1 MTRPSSNQSLA
12 ARFAWDLAAA
22 IGRHDLA
29 SRAAAITFYAF
40 FSLFPF
46 ILLTI
51 YLASMVVP
59 TYRVEQVLT
68 DILGPYFPEMEDAQ
82 RFIHD
87 HVSSLAVVGEKIGLF
102 SVLTLMWSAMSG
114 FLAVQQ
120 AMDAIWERQQRSFF
134 ARQVVSFL
142 MVMVL
147 LLVILCTVVGMALA
161 PALEYMSFVQ
171 SGPLSWL
178 TWLQGWSRTLFPL
191 SLFVSF
197 AICYRYLPARRTPWN
212 CVLPGAMT
220 ATLLLDLGRNIFVWY
235 ASHLVRYQM
244 IYGGLAAV
252 MLLVFWMYIG
262 GIVLLFG
269 AEIAAALER
278 ASSDS
283 P

>member
-1 MTRPSSNQSLA
+1 MTKPDSNESLVM
-12 ARFAWDLAAA
+12 RFTWDLAAA
-22 IGRHDLA
+22 IGRHDIA

-46 ILLTI
+46 LLLTI
-51 YLASMVVP
+51 FLASMVVP

-68 DILGPYFPEMEDAQ
+68 SILGPYFPDLQDAQ
-82 RFIHD
+82 KFIHD
-87 HVSSLAVVGEKIGLF
+87 HVSTLAEVGQKVGLF
-102 SVLTLMWSAMSG
+102 SALTLAWSAMSG

-120 AMDAIWERQQRSFF
+120 AMDVIWEQQRSFV
-134 ARQVVSFL
+134 ARRVVSFL

-147 LLVILCTVVGMALA
+147 LLAILCTVVGMAVA
-161 PALEYMSFVQ
+161 PALEYIAFIQ

-197 AICYRYLPARRTPWN
+197 SVFYRYLPARRTPWN

-220 ATLLLDLGRNIFVWY
+220 ATLLLDLGRSIFVWY

-262 GIVLLFG
+262 SIVLLFG
-269 AEIAAALER
+269 AEIAAALDR
-278 ASSDS
+278 ASPEST
-283 P
+283 